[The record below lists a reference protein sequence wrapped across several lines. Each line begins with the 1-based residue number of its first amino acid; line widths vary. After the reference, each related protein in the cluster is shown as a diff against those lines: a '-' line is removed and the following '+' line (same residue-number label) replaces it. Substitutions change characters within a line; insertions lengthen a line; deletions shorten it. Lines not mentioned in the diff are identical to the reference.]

1 MTRTPSS
8 VLSKAAHV
16 NTSCLLSLSLS
27 LSTISLSLITIKT
40 QDNKNVLQT
49 QEKVKKNSLKKSNE
63 RERRGEMDHMLCD
76 EPPSPTSSLSVCLV
90 SKRWLHLYRTSK
102 TSLSLRLTPHNS
114 TIPALSSLLSH
125 YPSLLSLSL
134 VLSSDPTTATTTTPT
149 TFSDH
154 LLLKLCTF
162 CTRLHTLRFLA
173 GPVSLSSLDSLSS
186 ACTHLTSLCIN
197 ISRPIFFSWV
207 VNFPALKELS
217 ILVCSGEGLEEEI
230 EFAREYGLWENED
243 FDAGLGLESLCLSG
257 IRADDGGLSWLWRSC
272 KRLKKLQLRSCQG
285 IGDGGS
291 FSSFVRCLQ
300 GLEEVE
306 LRKCRSIVDVVLL
319 KLAENCNSLSSLLV
333 YDGGSR
339 EGLLRFISQCRCNL
353 QKLDFRLP
361 LDLNN
366 DHLSAVALNFRCL
379 LSIRLQS
386 CCLVT
391 GEGLKALGIAR
402 SSALEELALINCDVV
417 EREPGLLAT
426 LGQNLRQ
433 LRKLDLSYNET
444 LLDKEF
450 ISMLVSCNDLIDLR
464 LRGCVRLTN
473 AALVSM
479 FKSCKRL
486 ENVDIMHCCGIEAK
500 AVELFVLNSPYLRR
514 VQVEERKLS
523 DVARTWASNK
533 FIEVVV

>member
-1 MTRTPSS
+1 MSTPL
-8 VLSKAAHV
+8 VF
-16 NTSCLLSLSLS
+16 
-27 LSTISLSLITIKT
+27 SLSLITAKD
-40 QDNKNVLQT
+40 QRQ
-49 QEKVKKNSLKKSNE
+49 QECSPDSRKAGGGGEELLEEQQRE
-63 RERRGEMDHMLCD
+63 RERERCREMDHMLCD
-76 EPPSPTSSLSVCLV
+76 ELLEEIFQRLPPSRTSSLSVSLV
-90 SKRWLHLYRTSK
+90 SKRWLHLYRTST

-134 VLSSDPTTATTTTPT
+134 VLSSDPSTATT

-162 CTRLHTLRFLA
+162 CIKLHTLRFLA
-173 GPVSLSSLDSLSS
+173 GPVSLSSLNSLSS

-197 ISRPIFFSWV
+197 LSRPIFFSWV

-217 ILVCSGEGLEEEI
+217 ILVCSGEGLEQEI
-230 EFAREYGLWENED
+230 ELARGYGLWENEE

-257 IRADDGGLSWLWRSC
+257 IRADDWGLSWLWRSC
-272 KRLKKLQLRSCQG
+272 KRLKKLQLRSCEG

-319 KLAENCNSLSSLLV
+319 KLAENSNSLSSLLV
-333 YDGGSR
+333 YDGGST

-353 QKLDFRLP
+353 QKLDLRLP

-391 GEGLKALGIAR
+391 GEGLKALGISRR
-402 SSALEELALINCDVV
+402 SGLEELALINCDVV
-417 EREPGLLAT
+417 EREPGLLAA

-486 ENVDIMHCCGIEAK
+486 ENVDIMHCCRVEAE
-500 AVELFVLNSPYLRR
+500 AVELFVLNSPRLRR
-514 VQVEERKLS
+514 VQVEESKLS